1 MQTPMLD
8 GSVVSVVV
16 DGQEISAA
24 VFGTGDVSLQQV
36 HDILEAYGDQLSEE
50 PQSAGQSKLTRKDH
64 IFPKCSCAM

>member
-1 MQTPMLD
+1 MTYSVLTISNFHHFQTPMLD

-50 PQSAGQSKLTRKDH
+50 PQSAG
-64 IFPKCSCAM
+64 

>member
-1 MQTPMLD
+1 MLD

-50 PQSAGQSKLTRKDH
+50 PHSGGQRRTAGRKLWGIWLHSNMFK
-64 IFPKCSCAM
+64 